1 MSERWGIRRWQK
13 IGWTGTMATAESVRV
28 SEVVLRP
35 CAVVDAEA
43 VERLRVSGWK
53 AAYRGLVPDSFLDGM
68 LADVERRRQLIA
80 SQGGQVMETV
90 AVSGAD
96 VVGWIVA
103 GSCRDA
109 DRTYPWQGEIYGCY
123 VLPGWWGNG
132 IGRRLLDHTAN
143 ALQEGGRMD
152 LSLWVLEGNVRARRF
167 YESCQFLPE
176 GKRQLL
182 DLCGPVPE
190 VRYLRHLTS

>member
-1 MSERWGIRRWQK
+1 M
-13 IGWTGTMATAESVRV
+13 

-35 CAVVDAEA
+35 CTVADAEA

-53 AAYRGLVPDSFLDGM
+53 AAYCGLVPDSFLDGM
-68 LADVERRRQLIA
+68 PADAGRRRQLMA
-80 SQGGQVMETV
+80 SRGVQVTETV
-90 AVSGAD
+90 AVSAAD

-103 GSCRDA
+103 GPGRDA

-132 IGRRLLDHTAN
+132 IGRRLLDHTAS
-143 ALQEGGRMD
+143 ALEEGGRVD

-167 YESCQFLPE
+167 YESCQFFPE

-182 DLCGPVPE
+182 DLGEPVLE